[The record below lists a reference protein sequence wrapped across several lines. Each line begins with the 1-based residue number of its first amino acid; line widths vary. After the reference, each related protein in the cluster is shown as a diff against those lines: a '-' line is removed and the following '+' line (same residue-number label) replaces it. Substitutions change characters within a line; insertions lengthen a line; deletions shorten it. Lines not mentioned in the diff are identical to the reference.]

1 MMPLGIMIGMWEIYP
16 ARSDWVAGWIESNQY
31 APNGLTWVD
40 LWGLCRRLKSA
51 KDLSKQ
57 VIGYQ

>member
-1 MMPLGIMIGMWEIYP
+1 MIGMWEIYP